1 MSLQRITTG
10 VPAPGL
16 RPSAETLVS
25 VTPRAEHESRRS
37 QGSATLVR
45 YVKSVP
51 QLGSGAGLSLWKVHA
66 LWVALGVLLWVCLS
80 DPDPVS
86 TMKPREN
93 VRVRVLSQ
101 KADAGHDD
109 VAHLSAGQRLELMW
123 QLTLDAWAF
132 KGEPQ
137 GAESRL
143 QRHVVRIQRGGR

>member
-1 MSLQRITTG
+1 VDSPTIPSTLGGLGGISL
-10 VPAPGL
+10 GL
-16 RPSAETLVS
+16 P
-25 VTPRAEHESRRS
+25 P
-37 QGSATLVR
+37 
-45 YVKSVP
+45 
-51 QLGSGAGLSLWKVHA
+51 W
-66 LWVALGVLLWVCLS
+66 
-80 DPDPVS
+80 PDPV
-86 TMKPREN
+86 TTLKPREN
-93 VRVRVLSQ
+93 VRVRVLSR